1 VVCDHRRGQH
11 PSEPL
16 NSHEERNLVMRHEP
30 SGFCPLVQP
39 AVDRRCWPARAYRG
53 PVALRDQQPT
63 LHELA
68 YQAEPGYLAP
78 LIQPWRGG
86 GDAA

>member
-30 SGFCPLVQP
+30 SGSCPLVQP
-39 AVDRRCWPARAYRG
+39 AVDRRYSPCRPYSAT
-53 PVALRDQQPT
+53 VDLRDQQPT
-63 LHELA
+63 LHEVA
-68 YQAEPGYLAP
+68 HEAHPGYLG
-78 LIQPWRGG
+78 LLLQPRRGG
-86 GDAA
+86 NYAA